1 MFVLTFLYTETLK
14 ICIYT
19 YVFIPF
25 LSFFQPNRKIISVV
39 LSLCLS
45 IVPAVDIVP
54 ILSYSAKDI
63 LLSDFD
69 NKKIYTV
76 PELFE
81 KSILVFHPKPSL
93 RQIGDIAAHV
103 RASQFW

>member
-45 IVPAVDIVP
+45 IVPAVNIVP

-63 LLSDFD
+63 LLSDFY

-93 RQIGDIAAHV
+93 RQIGNIAAHV
-103 RASQFW
+103 RASQF

>member
-19 YVFIPF
+19 CVFVPF
-25 LSFFQPNRKIISVV
+25 LSFKFQPNRKIISVV

-45 IVPAVDIVP
+45 IVPAVNIVP
-54 ILSYSAKDI
+54 IF

-103 RASQFW
+103 RASQF